1 MEFSN
6 ISRYL
11 SMFECVS
18 WLNSWSFSANRH
30 GSWVQVCE
38 PHAFK
43 KIQYKGIRVFIVM
56 HCLRNMYS
64 EAARSG
70 LCIA

>member
-1 MEFSN
+1 MCQLVKFVV
-6 ISRYL
+6 I
-11 SMFECVS
+11 F
-18 WLNSWSFSANRH
+18 
-30 GSWVQVCE
+30 CE
-38 PHAFK
+38 QAENDR
-43 KIQYKGIRVFIVM
+43 QYKGIRVFIVM